1 MDFLERE
8 NPFVELFAKALK
20 RYSSVVCGHELLLSI
35 ELLFFDWLVVV
46 VQSVELYNIK
56 DAEIYNK
63 KKQAVLN
70 ELVVL
75 QVHEVVEEGNDFI

>member
-1 MDFLERE
+1 M
-8 NPFVELFAKALK
+8 
-20 RYSSVVCGHELLLSI
+20 SI